1 MKTYQDLGKI
11 FDLAIGRED
20 AANKFYAD
28 LARRATNRTVQEV
41 FNALA
46 KEELG
51 HKSLLMTLK
60 VEPGVHAK
68 FKPAA
73 DYHVAETEVQPEVST
88 TMPLRD
94 AVALAMKKEEQAV
107 MLYMA
112 LGEAATTPEVKALF
126 EDLMNME
133 SGHKN
138 RLEALFVDIGYPEVF

>member
-28 LARRATNRTVQEV
+28 LARRVTNRSVQEV

-51 HKSLLMTLK
+51 HRSLLKTLK
-60 VEPGVHAK
+60 SEPGVQAK
-68 FKPAA
+68 FKPSA
-73 DYHVAETEVQPEVST
+73 DYHVSETEAQPAVSPD
-88 TMPLRD
+88 MPLRD

-107 MLYMA
+107 ALYKS
-112 LGEAATTPEVKALF
+112 LGEAATAPEVRELF
-126 EDLMNME
+126 ENLMNME